1 MRILFAAAALLALTS
16 GSAALAD
23 DDDAL
28 AQAARWHEVSTAIF
42 GDHAIEDGSALLKL
56 TVPARAMDAALVP
69 VLIELTGPKHVA
81 TLSLVVDN
89 NPAPLVGTFHLGPA
103 FAPQGIKLRVR
114 VNNFTLVHAVA
125 ETDDGRRYAVAQ
137 YVRAAGG
144 CSSPS
149 AGDSAETLARI
160 GKMQLRRKRLA
171 ESADVPA
178 QLLISH
184 PNYNGMQRDSG
195 TGGYTPPRYLNT
207 VSVTVGG
214 AKAFDFDSG
223 ISLSED
229 PSISFTYAPQGD
241 GVVEVVARDSSS
253 AVFSQHFDAMP

>member
-1 MRILFAAAALLALTS
+1 MRVLFAAAALLALTS

-23 DDDAL
+23 DDDAP

-42 GDHAIEDGSALLKL
+42 GDHAIEDGSAVLKL
-56 TVPARAMDAALVP
+56 TVPLRAMDAALVP
-69 VLIELTGPKHVA
+69 VLVELTGARHVA
-81 TLSLVVDN
+81 TLSVVVDN

-103 FAPQGIKLRVR
+103 FAQQGMKVRVR

-125 ETDDGRRYAVAQ
+125 ETDDGKLYAVAR
-137 YVRAAGG
+137 YVKAAGG

-149 AGDSAETLARI
+149 TGELAETLARI
-160 GKMQLRRKRLA
+160 GKMQLRRTRLA
-171 ESADVPA
+171 EFTNVPA

-184 PNYNGMQRDSG
+184 PNYNGMQRDPG
-195 TGGYTPPRYLNT
+195 TGGYTPPRYLKNVA
-207 VSVTVGG
+207 VSVGG
-214 AKAFDFDSG
+214 AKAFDLDSG